1 MPIKQ
6 FPVTDLDFGDIK
18 SAIKDYYKRSEGPFK
33 DFDFEGSGL
42 SLILDILA
50 HNTHYNAVLAHLAAN
65 ETFISSAQMRKNVVA
80 RAKALGYTPHGVGAP
95 SATVTLV
102 GLPSSI
108 VSLPEGTTFT
118 STDTLN
124 NTTYTFSTIEEIA
137 NPTGEFAIYQGSY
150 QTQTYAFDDKVKNL
164 KFEIPNKNVD
174 ITKIQVVVRDSATST
189 KKEIY
194 TQFSELPGITGTS
207 AIYFINENPNGFYE
221 IAFGDNVLGKK
232 PAPASQVEIKYFTT
246 KGTEGNGLSTFSV
259 SDSIFNGA
267 IVNVV
272 ASNSSSGGGVKEGI
286 ESIRQNAPL
295 QLLSQNRAVTVDDYV
310 ALVRKNANVKDVAI
324 WGGEDNDP
332 PEYGRVF
339 VSGIPTTGETLSQDE
354 KDRLTAILN
363 GKGILTV
370 RPKFTDPV
378 YTYLYFD
385 IFTHYN
391 SALTNLS
398 AAGISAKVRD
408 ALTAFNT
415 SYLSDFEGVFR
426 YSEFLRYIVD
436 LDNAILSAYARVYAY
451 KKFTATTANTSKHVI
466 EFNFA
471 LEEPDDPTESL
482 ITSTSYVSGSDT
494 FYFKDEPSSVANIR
508 NIYRYTVNAD
518 GVETTHK
525 RNCGTVNFSTGKI
538 EIDYFDITADTEI
551 KIFAR
556 PNSNTLVPV
565 RNQVIEIDASADT
578 IITSSIDTVATK
590 GTAGS
595 LEYFTPARER

>member
-6 FPVTDLDFGDIK
+6 FPVTDLDFDDIK

-42 SLILDILA
+42 NLILDVLA

-80 RAKALGYTPHGVGAP
+80 RAKALGYTPHGVAAS
-95 SATVTLV
+95 SATVTLT

-108 VSLPEGTTFT
+108 VSLPEGTRFT

-137 NPTGEFAIYQGSY
+137 NPTSEFLIYQGSY
-150 QTQTYAFDDKVKNL
+150 QTQTYAFDDKAKNL
-164 KFEIPNKNVD
+164 KFEISDKNVD
-174 ITKIQVVVRDSATST
+174 ITKIQVVVKDTATST

-194 TQFSELPGITGTS
+194 TQFSELPGITGSS
-207 AIYFINENPNGFYE
+207 AIYFINENPSGFYE
-221 IAFGDNVLGKK
+221 LAFGDNVLGKK
-232 PAPASQVEIKYFTT
+232 PAPASQIEIKYFTT
-246 KGTEGNGLSTFSV
+246 KGSEGNGLSTFSASS
-259 SDSIFNGA
+259 SDFNGVT
-267 IVNVV
+267 VNVV
-272 ASNSSSGGGVKEGI
+272 ALSSSSGGGFKEGI

-310 ALVRKNANVKDVAI
+310 ALVRKNANVKDVAV

-339 VSGIPTTGETLSQDE
+339 ISGIPATGDALTQDE

-398 AAGISAKVRD
+398 TAGISTKVRD
-408 ALTAFNT
+408 GLVAFNT
-415 SYLSDFEGVFR
+415 SHLSDFEGVFR
-426 YSEFLRYIVD
+426 YSEFLRHIVD

-451 KKFTATTANTSKHVI
+451 KKFTATQLNTSTYVI
-466 EFNFA
+466 DFNFA

-482 ITSTSYVSGSDT
+482 ISSTSYVLGSDT

-508 NIYRYTVNAD
+508 NIYRYTVNVD
-518 GVETTHK
+518 GVETTYK

-538 EIDYFDITADTEI
+538 EIDDFGIDANTEI

-556 PNSNTLVPV
+556 PNSNTLVPI
-565 RNQVIEIDASADT
+565 RNQVLVIDSGGDT
-578 IITSSIDTVATK
+578 IITSNIDTIATK
-590 GTAGS
+590 GSAGS

>member
-6 FPVTDLDFGDIK
+6 FPVTDLDFDDIK

-42 SLILDILA
+42 NLILDILA

-65 ETFISSAQMRKNVVA
+65 ESFISSAQMRKNVVA
-80 RAKALGYTPHGVGAP
+80 RAKALGYTPHGVAAP
-95 SATVTLV
+95 SATVTLE

-108 VSLPEGTTFT
+108 VSLPEGTRFT

-124 NTTYTFSTIEEIA
+124 SITYTFSTIEEIA
-137 NPTGEFAIYQGSY
+137 NPRGEFAIYQGSY
-150 QTQTYAFDDKVKNL
+150 QSQTYAFDDKVKNL
-164 KFEIPNKNVD
+164 KFEIPDKNVD
-174 ITKIQVVVRDSATST
+174 ITKIQVVVKDTATST

-194 TQFSELPGITGTS
+194 TQFSELPGITGSS
-207 AIYFINENPNGFYE
+207 AVYFINENPSGLYE
-221 IAFGDNVLGKK
+221 LGFGDNVLGKK

-246 KGTEGNGLSTFSV
+246 KGTEGNGLSTFSL
-259 SDSIFNGA
+259 SDSIFSGVTA
-267 IVNVV
+267 SVV
-272 ASNSSSGGGVKEGI
+272 ALTSSSGGGVKEGI

-310 ALVRKNANVKDVAI
+310 ALVRKNANVKDVAV

-339 VSGIPTTGETLSQDE
+339 ISGIPTTGEALTQDE
-354 KDRLTAILN
+354 KDRLTTILN

-378 YTYLYFD
+378 YTYLYFG
-385 IFTHYN
+385 IFNHYN

-408 ALTAFNT
+408 GLAAFNT

-451 KKFTATTANTSKHVI
+451 KIFTATTANTSKHVI

-482 ITSTSYVSGSDT
+482 ITSTGYVAGGDT
-494 FYFKDEPSSVANIR
+494 FFFKDEPSSVANIR

-518 GVETTHK
+518 GIETIYK

-538 EIDYFDITADTEI
+538 EIDDFDITADTEI
-551 KIFAR
+551 KISAR

-565 RNQVIEIDASADT
+565 RNQVLVIDGGNDT
-578 IITSSIDTVATK
+578 TITSSIDTIATK

-595 LEYFTPARER
+595 LEYFTPPRER

>member
-6 FPVTDLDFGDIK
+6 FSVTDLDFADIK
-18 SAIKDYYKRSEGPFK
+18 SAITEYYKRSDGPFK

-42 SLILDILA
+42 NLILDILA

-80 RAKALGYTPHGVGAP
+80 RAKALGYTPHGLSAP
-95 SATVTLV
+95 SATVSLT
-102 GLPSSI
+102 GLSSSV
-108 VSLPEGTTFT
+108 VSIPEGTTFT

-124 NTTYTFSTIEEIA
+124 NITYTFSTIEEIS
-137 NPTGEFAIYQGSY
+137 NPQNEFLIYQGTF

-164 KFEIPNKNVD
+164 KFEIGSKNVD
-174 ITKIQVVVRDSATST
+174 ITKIQVVVKDTATST
-189 KKEIY
+189 KKEVY
-194 TQFSELPGITGTS
+194 TQFSELPGIDGTS

-221 IAFGDNVLGKK
+221 ISFGDGVLGKK
-232 PAPASQVEIKYFTT
+232 PDAASIVEIKYFVTE
-246 KGTEGNGLSTFSV
+246 GTAGNGLSTFSA
-259 SDSIFNGA
+259 SSSFFDGMN
-267 IVNVV
+267 VNVV
-272 ASNSSSGGGVKEGI
+272 ASDSSSGGGNKEGI

-310 ALVRKNANVKDVAI
+310 ALVRKNANVRDVAI

-332 PEYGRVF
+332 PQYGRVF
-339 VSGIPTTGETLSQDE
+339 VSGIPTTGETLTQDE
-354 KDRLTAILN
+354 KDKLTSILN
-363 GKGILTV
+363 GKGVLTV
-370 RPKFTDPV
+370 RPQFTDPV

-391 SALTNLS
+391 SSLTNLS
-398 AAGISAKVRD
+398 ATGISQKVRD
-408 ALTAFNT
+408 GLTVFNT
-415 SYLSDFEGVFR
+415 TNLSDFEGVFR

-436 LDNAILSAYARVYAY
+436 LDNSILSAYARVYAY
-451 KKFTATTANTSKHVI
+451 KKFTATTANTSRYEI

-471 LEEPDDPTESL
+471 LEEPEDPTESL
-482 ITSTSYVSGSDT
+482 ITSSSYVSGSDT
-494 FYFKDEPSSVANIR
+494 FFFKDEASSVANIR

-518 GVETTHK
+518 GIETIDK
-525 RNCGTVNFSTGKI
+525 RNCGTVNFSTGKV
-538 EIDYFDITADTEI
+538 EIDDFDITADTEI

-556 PNSNTLVPV
+556 PNSNEIVPV
-565 RNQVIEIDASADT
+565 RNQVLEIDAGSDT
-578 IITSSIDTVATK
+578 TITSSIDTIATK